1 MFYSYF
7 ILEATKEK
15 LQTAGTSITASSNV
29 MSKSNQPM
37 PAIIRKP
44 IQSSASKASDAASDA
59 VTAITKNKELTVT
72 PRHVTAS
79 TAKVLP
85 VTGVNNS
92 ITLSPIPTP
101 ASNVTKYIGG
111 GVSITPQSLTKVNNS
126 LQGRT
131 ISPISKGNAS
141 SPVPIS
147 IAKATTNQSNNSKV
161 TTKPNILSSRNTNTN
176 MVMVS
181 QAKTTSPSTTFPTN
195 ARILNNSQSVVPK
208 IGTPRTAAAATA
220 SSSSNKPFIV
230 AQTKAQVSASQT
242 TNNRPAAN
250 NSPIQ
255 INRVLTAKP
264 RPVDKSSLLRPK
276 IVGNRT
282 NTMPIESR
290 KRLANESVPLE
301 PAKRTKHTMNSSLNA
316 SVS

>member
-1 MFYSYF
+1 M
-7 ILEATKEK
+7 
-15 LQTAGTSITASSNV
+15 G
-29 MSKSNQPM
+29 KSNQPM

-101 ASNVTKYIGG
+101 ASNATKYIGG

-147 IAKATTNQSNNSKV
+147 IAKATTNQTNISKPSAL
-161 TTKPNILSSRNTNTN
+161 TTKPNVLSSRNTNTN

-181 QAKTTSPSTTFPTN
+181 TAKTTSPSTTFPTN
-195 ARILNNSQSVVPK
+195 ARILNNSQSVAPK
-208 IGTPRTAAAATA
+208 IGTPRTAAAAATA
-220 SSSSNKPFIV
+220 TSSSSKPYIV

-290 KRLANESVPLE
+290 KRLANESVSIE
-301 PAKRTKHTMNSSLNA
+301 PAKRQKQTMNSSLNA